1 MQRSSGPRKES
12 NKRSKEIK
20 WNASDYPYATDY
32 NDHFETPLQAYR
44 DVQPLLDWF
53 AETRHRDD
61 NGDSNQ
67 PLLQQQMT
75 KSAITLYDPYYCHG
89 RAAVLLRELGY
100 ENVVHAKRDFYVDI
114 AQSQIPHHDIVI
126 TNPPYSDN
134 HKKRCLDFCLAQL
147 RGDDDSDDVS
157 GQKRLPRP
165 FLLLMPAYTASKQY
179 YRDCLTASSSS
190 SDSRSNA
197 LEDVVYLVPSTSYH
211 YEHPDQ
217 TGKDQSPFDS
227 LWFCGIGKERVVAFQ
242 QYWESLPLE
251 TTATTAQKRPSL
263 ITCLADLV
271 ARKVIS
277 VHNRPNPR
285 QRRKKRH
292 FGTTD
297 HSDESQAKCIVAVA
311 PHNKRKHAD
320 GQSSSKPQNPKEQ
333 DTNRVAEKKSKYRD
347 PNSGR
352 RTKKRF

>member
-1 MQRSSGPRKES
+1 MATMQRSSSGPRKES
-12 NKRSKEIK
+12 NKRYKEIK
-20 WNASDYPYATDY
+20 GAWNASDYPFATDY

-53 AETRHRDD
+53 AATRHCD
-61 NGDSNQ
+61 GTAESNQ
-67 PLLQQQMT
+67 SLPQQQMM
-75 KSAITLYDPYYCHG
+75 KSSITLYDPYYCHG

-114 AQSQIPHHDIVI
+114 AQSQIPHHDILI

-147 RGDDDSDDVS
+147 RGDGGGDDSA
-157 GQKRLPRP
+157 QQHLPRP

-190 SDSRSNA
+190 DSSNA
-197 LEDVVYLVPSTSYH
+197 LEDVVYLVPSNSYH

-227 LWFCGIGKERVVAFQ
+227 LWFCGIGKERVIAFQ

-251 TTATTAQKRPSL
+251 TTATTAQQRPTL

-271 ARKVIS
+271 ARNVIS
-277 VHNRPNPR
+277 AHNRPNPR
-285 QRRKKRH
+285 QRRKKRQPV
-292 FGTTD
+292 TQSTMD
-297 HSDESQAKCIVAVA
+297 PKSSLAVA
-311 PHNKRKHAD
+311 PHHKRKHAD
-320 GQSSSKPQNPKEQ
+320 EPSSSKPKEPG
-333 DTNRVAEKKSKYRD
+333 TNRTAEKKSKYRD
-347 PNSGR
+347 LNSGQ